1 MAIGFTWI
9 LFILTAVVIVI
20 AGYRMTVYGDIIGGR
35 SSLGYTWV
43 GTILLASV
51 TSLPELVT
59 AFTVSTLGKADIV
72 IGNIFGS
79 NNFNMLIVFIID
91 LMIIIPVLRKVQK
104 THIASGIIAILL
116 SIIAILSMGLQFII
130 GRDNLGFYSTL
141 PIGLDSL
148 LIITGYICGMIYI
161 FKDASASASAP
172 VSPNEKYKEI
182 STRMAYIRYSLYALV
197 IVSSGIFMGILGA
210 KLADA
215 PINIFGISLTLG
227 GTLMGTIFFAITTSL
242 PELVVTMS
250 SIKLKSYDMAL
261 GNVLG
266 SNLFNLA
273 IIGMADIFFIRGPIL
288 VHADYNQLITIIL
301 SVLMIGLVILGINN
315 GSKKVI
321 FRKLSFETLFL
332 PILYLVGFIILWKL
346 NMMVN

>member
-1 MAIGFTWI
+1 MTIGLTWI
-9 LFILTAVVIVI
+9 LFTITAAVIVI
-20 AGYRMTVYGDIIGGR
+20 AGYRMTIYGDIIGSR

-91 LMIIIPVLRKVQK
+91 LMIIVPILRKVQK

-116 SIIAILSMGLQFII
+116 SIVAILSMGLQFII
-130 GRDNLGFYSTL
+130 GRDNLGYYSTL

-148 LIITGYICGMIYI
+148 LIIAGYIYGMVYI
-161 FKDASASASAP
+161 FKSASASTNVP
-172 VSPNEKYKEI
+172 ESPNEEYEKI
-182 STRMAYIRYSLYALV
+182 STRVAYIRYTLYAFA
-197 IVSSGIFMGILGA
+197 IVTSGICMGILGA

-227 GTLMGTIFFAITTSL
+227 GTLMGTLFFAITTSL

-250 SIKLKSYDMAL
+250 CIKLKSYNMAL

-273 IIGMADIFFIRGPIL
+273 IIGLADIFFTKGPIL

-301 SVLMIGLVILGINN
+301 SVLMISLVILGIKN
-315 GSKKVI
+315 GAKKVMLK
-321 FRKLSFETLFL
+321 KLSFETLLL
-332 PILYLVGFIILWKL
+332 PILYLIGFIILWKL
-346 NMMVN
+346 NMMVS